1 MTAIAT
7 LLVQSALLGRRR
19 IVETLRQPVW
29 LFMGLATP
37 LLYLSLF
44 APLLKPLS
52 GGPGFPAGGVLDV
65 FLPGILVLMA
75 FGSGMGA
82 GWVVIDELNTGVIE
96 RLRVTPASRLALV
109 LGTAIRD
116 VLSFAVPALVTLII
130 AVPFGF
136 HPHWGGIAALLVLL
150 ALLTTGVSA
159 ASGALG
165 ITLRHI
171 GGLAA
176 VVTGLQLPLT
186 LLAGVLLPLS
196 LGPGWLQALAHAD
209 PMFYAVDAA
218 RQLAA
223 GTLAS
228 GAVALGF
235 AVTAAVATLATWW
248 GTRSFR
254 RAMV

>member
-1 MTAIAT
+1 VNAIST
-7 LLVQSALLGRRR
+7 LALQSALLGRRR
-19 IVETLRQPVW
+19 ILETLRQPVW

-37 LLYLSLF
+37 LLYLALF

-52 GGPGFPAGGVLDV
+52 GGPGFPAGGVLNV
-65 FLPGILVLMA
+65 FVPGILVLLA

-82 GWVVIDELNTGVIE
+82 GWVVIEELNTGLID
-96 RLRVTPASRLALV
+96 RLRVTPANRLALV

-116 VLSFAVPALVTLII
+116 VLTFGVPALLVLII
-130 AVPFGF
+130 AIPFGF
-136 HPHWGGIAALLVLL
+136 HAHWAGIAVLL
-150 ALLTTGVSA
+150 ALLALLTASVSA

-165 ITLRHI
+165 ITLKQI
-171 GGLAA
+171 GSLAA

-196 LGPGWLQALAHAD
+196 LGPGWLQGLGHAN
-209 PMFYAVDAA
+209 PMYYAVQAA

-228 GAVALGF
+228 GTVALGF
-235 AVTAAVATLATWW
+235 GVMGAAAILALWW
-248 GTRSFR
+248 STSSFR
-254 RAMV
+254 RAMA